1 MCLPEESGNH
11 STEATYDQPGAD
23 NERQPDAARAAKSP
37 KKAVE
42 EREQVSY
49 LSHDTHLVGN
59 ILSFRKRAL
68 VTARRRG
75 VT

>member
-11 STEATYDQPGAD
+11 STETTYK
-23 NERQPDAARAAKSP
+23 QPDADNKGQSDAAWSTKSP

-42 EREQVSY
+42 EREQISY
-49 LSHDTHLVGN
+49 LPHDTHLVGD
-59 ILSFRKRAL
+59 ILSFRKCAL
-68 VTARRRG
+68 VTACRRG